1 MHVDLQVCFI
11 LDIHDPVDPGLLK
24 SQIEHIVIG
33 VMNQY
38 PTKSIQIA
46 FVGYGGCFCVTNR
59 ERKWRWTSSNQIN
72 RLQREFNDLQVTL
85 KFTNPCRKI
94 QLGYDLANQLD
105 WFAKR
110 KIVFHLCDGPA
121 FGLQY
126 HTPEV
131 PDNHPHGHAYIV
143 LEEEVE
149 KFATKGINLV
159 IFKLNNNCNTTIKI
173 MEDEYL
179 KWSKSGYGFYVE
191 DLTNEKNRRER
202 IHNDVER
209 FMISQLI

>member
-1 MHVDLQVCFI
+1 MCVDLQVCFI
-11 LDIHDPVDPGLLK
+11 LDIHEPADPGLLK
-24 SQIEHIVIG
+24 SQIEDIVND

-46 FVGYGGCFCVTNR
+46 FVGYGGCFCVTTR
-59 ERKWRWTSSNQIN
+59 GKTWRWTFSNQIH
-72 RLQREFNDLQVTL
+72 RLQREFNELEVKL
-85 KFTNPCRKI
+85 RFTNPCRKI

-105 WFAKR
+105 WFGKR

-121 FGLQY
+121 FGLKY

-131 PDNHPHGHAYIV
+131 PDNNPYGHAYIV

-159 IFKLNNNCNTTIKI
+159 VFKLNNNCNTTIKI
-173 MEDEYL
+173 MEEEYR
-179 KWSKSGYGFYVE
+179 KWSRSGNGFYLE
-191 DLTNEKNRRER
+191 DLTYEKNRRER
-202 IHNDVER
+202 IHNEVR
-209 FMISQLI
+209 KFMFSQLT